1 MSIEWI
7 ESPFDIDYETHI
19 CFMEILIS

>member
-1 MSIEWI
+1 MSTEWI

>member
-1 MSIEWI
+1 MSTEWI
-7 ESPFDIDYETHI
+7 ESPFDIDYKTHI